1 MNPMQEAFD
10 RFYEQTDSN
19 KGDSTTD
26 ALLHIGALATLT
38 SMLNFMDS
46 NDVPNPSPKLAE
58 LTMSMSTY
66 LADGNALLLLDAD
79 EENPYKNIKGLVL
92 STPDESASYV
102 LGLLYAG
109 MTLPLVTIL
118 RHPEITNKTDIIPVG
133 FCRTLAV
140 QIASI
145 GQKLSIQR
153 LTELAAVPLDEA
165 LTAA

>member
-10 RFYEQTDSN
+10 HFYEQTNNN
-19 KGDSTTD
+19 KDDSTTD
-26 ALLHIGALATLT
+26 ALLHIGALAAMV
-38 SMLNFMDS
+38 SMINFMAN
-46 NDVPNPSPKLAE
+46 NDIPNPSPKLTE

-66 LADGNALLLLDAD
+66 LADSNAILMLDAD

-92 STPDESASYV
+92 STPNEAASLV

-118 RHPEITNKTDIIPVG
+118 RHPEITNETDIIPIG
-133 FCRTLAV
+133 FCRTLAG
-140 QIASI
+140 QIASA

-165 LTAA
+165 LTAT